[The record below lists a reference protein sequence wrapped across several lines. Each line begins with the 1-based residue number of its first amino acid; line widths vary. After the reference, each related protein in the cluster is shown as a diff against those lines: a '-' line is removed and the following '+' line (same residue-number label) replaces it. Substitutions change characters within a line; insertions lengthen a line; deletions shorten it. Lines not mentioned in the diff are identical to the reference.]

1 MDTGNDVS
9 NAAMH
14 KASKDIPKDLLA
26 LPAEQPEA
34 DGWHDVHAAKDCP
47 W

>member
-9 NAAMH
+9 NTAMA
-14 KASKDIPKDLLA
+14 KASQDIPKDLLA

-34 DGWHDVHAAKDCP
+34 DGWHGVHGAKDWP